1 MKEIKFTLTAML
13 VLCVGL
19 AFAQSDAK
27 MKAWLA
33 YMTPGENHTIL
44 AKDVGSWKTE
54 MSMYEDPNSAAVKSA
69 GTAEISMILGGRYQQ
84 SIYKGDM
91 GGMPFEGISIV
102 GFDNT
107 KKIFVNS
114 WIDNLG
120 TGLMV
125 MEGKWDTPGKKI
137 TYTGKTVDPVTG
149 KEIKVRQVLTI
160 EDEKSQYM
168 EMFMVENGKEYKS
181 LELKMTRQ

>member
-1 MKEIKFTLTAML
+1 MKKIKFTLMAML
-13 VLCVGL
+13 MLCMGV
-19 AFAQSDAK
+19 AFSQSEAK
-27 MKAWLA
+27 MKAWQA
-33 YMTPGENHTIL
+33 YMTPGENHKIL
-44 AKDVGSWKTE
+44 AKDAGSWKTE
-54 MSMYEDPNSAAVKSA
+54 MSMYEEPNSAAVTSV

-102 GFDNT
+102 GFDNS
-107 KKIFVNS
+107 KKVFVNS
-114 WIDNLG
+114 WIDNFG

-125 MEGKWDTPGKKI
+125 MEGKWDTPGKKV
-137 TYTGKTVDPVTG
+137 TYTGKTVDPVSG

-160 EDEKSQYM
+160 DDKSQYM

-181 LELKMTRQ
+181 LELRMTKL